1 MKTNGTERM
10 SARRFLQAAAL
21 ALLACLAGSAQADPP
36 SDDLRPP
43 REFTYD
49 ANGVTTVTLVAAKS
63 KILVGNTPYTSL
75 VFNDDYD
82 APLIRTRPGG
92 TIRLT
97 LDNQMDELTNL
108 HFHGME
114 VSPLDD
120 GDSIFRTTGP
130 HQKGQYVLRLPSDHS
145 PGPYWYHSHFHDG
158 AEHQVSGGLAGPL
171 LVDGITDQFPQL
183 KQVRERSLVLRN
195 FQKTFT
201 GELASEIV
209 TGAPSIRTI
218 NGQFQPTIRI
228 HPGETQL
235 WHLFNIAANQYFRIR
250 IDGVHMQLISQ
261 DADTVV
267 KQVGVEEMLIGP
279 SARVTIL
286 VTGPPAGSYPVM
298 LGAANTGPAGDTYAG
313 GLLGTLVSSGEPM
326 PTVTI
331 TTPYPQVPDLRKVP
345 IANHRRYV
353 FQDSDSDPNAFFI
366 NGRQFDIGRVDTTV
380 KLGDTEEWTLVNPS
394 QELHQFHIHQ
404 LDFQVTRI
412 NGKDIDFIGYRDN
425 IFIPALG
432 SVTIRIPFTDPV
444 ILGKFVYHCHIM
456 EHEDGG
462 MMQVI
467 QVVRPE
473 EYDEAVKLEPLGG
486 IYGDNQMCTYLRN
499 TGAKALTPSPDASR
513 PLGTFTGSQP

>member
-1 MKTNGTERM
+1 LIDMC
-10 SARRFLQAAAL
+10 RRRPLRAIAL
-21 ALLACLAGSAQADPP
+21 VLLACLAGAALADPP
-36 SDDLRPP
+36 ADDLRPP

-92 TIRLT
+92 TVRLT
-97 LDNQMDELTNL
+97 LDNRMDEMTNL
-108 HFHGME
+108 HFHGMQ

-130 HQKGQYVLRLPSDHS
+130 HEVGKYVLRLPDDHS

-158 AEHQVSGGLAGPL
+158 AEHQVSGGLAGPI
-171 LVDGITDQFPQL
+171 LVDGIKDQFPEL
-183 KQVRERSLVLRN
+183 KDVRERALVLRN

-201 GELASEIV
+201 GSLASEIV

-228 HPGETQL
+228 RPGETQL

-250 IDGVHMQLISQ
+250 IDGVHMQLLSQ

-267 KQVGVEEMLIGP
+267 KQVDVDEMLIGP
-279 SARVTIL
+279 SARVSIL
-286 VTGPPAGSYPVM
+286 VTGPAPGSYPLK
-298 LGAANTGPAGDTYAG
+298 LGSANTGPAGDTYAG
-313 GLLGTLVSSGEPM
+313 ALLGTLVSSGEPM
-326 PTVTI
+326 RTVAI
-331 TTPYPQVPDLRKVP
+331 TSAYPAVRDLRKVTP
-345 IANHRRYV
+345 ANRRRFI

-380 KLGDTEEWTLVNPS
+380 KLGDVEEWTLVNPS

-404 LDFQVTRI
+404 LDFQVTKI

-425 IFIPALG
+425 VFIPALG
-432 SVTIRIPFTDPV
+432 STTVLIPFTDPV

-473 EYDEAVKLEPLGG
+473 EYDEAEKLEPLGG

-499 TGAKALTPSPDASR
+499 TGGKALTPPSNASR
-513 PLGTFTGSQP
+513 PLGLAPGGRP